1 MENKKGAV
9 GLNILLSVLS
19 SVFVIGILLGLFA
32 ITGSEMEEQLYIE
45 TTDSLNETL
54 SGVNSTNAVA
64 VSTNSLRD
72 CSDLTLTAVHN
83 STESGALITAG
94 NYTISGCTVLATSGS
109 PFENEDWHII
119 GTANYQADS
128 VGSLAVND
136 TTTALTDVTNWLP
149 IIIIITAIVVL
160 IILVVMIMKA
170 IRGTETI

>member
-1 MENKKGAV
+1 MKGKKGVA
-9 GLNILLSVLS
+9 GIDILLSVLS
-19 SVFVIGILLGLFA
+19 AVFVIGILIALFA

-54 SGVNSTNAVA
+54 SGVNSTDAVA

-83 STESGALITAG
+83 STEGGTLITAG
-94 NYTISGCTVLATSGS
+94 NYTIVGCTVLATSGS

-136 TTTALTDVTNWLP
+136 TTTALTNVTTWLP
-149 IIIIITAIVVL
+149 IIIIITAIVVVILLVTL
-160 IILVVMIMKA
+160 IIRA
-170 IRGTETI
+170 IRGTELV